1 MKGSKAIVL
10 TALLV
15 IFLSLSFLAPIVY
28 GFHRTTPPGV
38 NVKFYE
44 SPSCQLLGIG
54 ALYVY
59 GQSIGGN
66 GQTVGVS
73 NYQWMTQGCNMVP

>member
-10 TALLV
+10 TLLV
-15 IFLSLSFLAPIVY
+15 IFLSLFLLAPVVY
-28 GFHRTTPPGV
+28 GFHKATPPGV
-38 NVKFYE
+38 NVTFYE

-54 ALYVY
+54 ALYVS
-59 GQSIGGN
+59 GHSISGN

-73 NYQWMTQGCNMVP
+73 NYQWMTQGCNIIP